1 MITILKPFVLLTARN
16 AVSACQLTLVAVL
29 CLFLLTGCHTFK
41 PLPDGISY
49 AGALHPTADITF
61 LRDLT
66 YVDAVGTRRVE
77 QEIFDEAFA
86 LIAGAERFVLL
97 DMFLYNDFQGPKPEK
112 TRALSEELT
121 DRLIA
126 QKVKHPAMEIFVI
139 SDPVNDVYGSMPSA
153 QFERLR
159 ASGVSVTITNLDRL
173 RDSNIYYSPFWRIFW
188 KPFGNREGGLLPNP
202 FGGGRVSLPTY
213 LRLINFKANH
223 RKVLIADQ
231 GDTYVGLVTSAN
243 PHDGSSAHGN
253 VAVKFSGPAVQ
264 DLLATELAV
273 LAFSKGPQPELEVT
287 TPVQDSGVTL
297 QVITEGKIKDAILN
311 SVEKTTAGDRI
322 DLAMFYLSSRPVIKA
337 LRAAHERGV
346 DLRILLDPNKDAF
359 GRAKNGIPNR
369 QVARELHRRGIPV
382 RWCDTHGE
390 QCHAKMM
397 HTHYQEGAHTL
408 ILGSANFTRRN
419 LNDYNLETDVA
430 IRGPSEAEI
439 FQSVERYFDALWQ
452 NNPKQ
457 YSVDYP
463 AYEDKS
469 LLRRFLY
476 RFMEAT
482 GMSTF

>member
-1 MITILKPFVLLTARN
+1 
-16 AVSACQLTLVAVL
+16 
-29 CLFLLTGCHTFK
+29 LLTGCHTFK

-49 AGALHPTADITF
+49 AGAMHPTADITF
-61 LRDLT
+61 LKDLT
-66 YVDAVGTRRVE
+66 YADADGTRRVE

-86 LIAGAERFVLL
+86 LIAGAERFILL
-97 DMFLYNDFQGPKPEK
+97 DMFLYNDFQGPTPET
-112 TRALSEELT
+112 TRALSGELT
-121 DRLIA
+121 ERLIA
-126 QKVKHPAMEIFVI
+126 QKRKHPAMDIFVI
-139 SDPVNDVYGSMPSA
+139 TDPVNDVYGSMPSA

-159 ASGVSVTITNLDRL
+159 AAGISVTITNLDRL

-213 LRLINFKANH
+213 MRLLNFKANH

-231 GDTYVGLVTSAN
+231 GETYVGLVMSAN

-273 LAFSKGPQPELEVT
+273 LAFSEGPRPDIQIPASEAQS
-287 TPVQDSGVTL
+287 PVTL
-297 QVITEGKIKDAILN
+297 QVVTEKKIEEAIL
-311 SVEKTTAGDRI
+311 SSIEEARKDDRI
-322 DLAMFYLSSRPVIKA
+322 DLAMFYLSNRKVIDA
-337 LRAAHERGV
+337 LRDARERGV
-346 DLRILLDPNKDAF
+346 GLRVLLDPNKDAF

-369 QVARELHRRGIPV
+369 QVAREFHRRGIPV

-397 HTHYQEGAHTL
+397 HTHYQEGGRTL

-430 IRGPSEAEI
+430 IRGASEAEI
-439 FQSVERYFDALWQ
+439 FQSADRYFEALWR
-452 NNPKQ
+452 NNPKP
-457 YSVDYP
+457 YSVDYS
-463 AYEDKS
+463 AYEDNS